1 MPTVDALVIPGEGTI
16 LSVEIA
22 TTMTPVAQVTEIDGP
37 EVMVEAIDST
47 AMTTGLI
54 ISRPSLFP
62 EPDKL
67 TLKIWFDPSDT
78 ATHKLFITDA
88 TAPGAIESYELKF
101 NDTNTTPAKCTF
113 HGFLTSFKLNG
124 MKVKSNLGADIELKL
139 TDLPVFTA
147 GS

>member
-1 MPTVDALVIPGEGTI
+1 MPTVDAQVTPGEGTI

-78 ATHKLFITDA
+78 ATHALFVTD
-88 TAPGAIESYELKF
+88 Y
-101 NDTNTTPAKCTF
+101 TTP
-113 HGFLTSFKLNG
+113 SVNR
-124 MKVKSNLGADIELKL
+124 V
-139 TDLPVFTA
+139 LPA
-147 GS
+147 PI